1 VLKGK
6 KIILGITG
14 SIAAYKS
21 ALIIRQLVKQ
31 DAEVKVILTKSGG
44 EFITP
49 LTLATLSKNPVLSE
63 FVKDESG
70 LWNNHVELGIWADLM
85 VIAPAS
91 ANTIAKMA
99 NGLCDNLLLATY
111 LSAKCPVMVAPA
123 MDLDMYSHQS
133 TQENITRIK
142 KFKNLVINPQHGELA
157 SGLIGIGRMA
167 EPEAIVKKIEAFFSE
182 KKRLNN
188 KRVLINAG
196 PTYEAIDPVRYIGN
210 HSSGKMG
217 YALAKNIADM
227 GAEVELV
234 SGPSHLSIDHP
245 NIRLTKVTSALE
257 MYEACS
263 NIFPTVDIAILAAA
277 VADYAPVNIE
287 AHKIKK
293 RNGSMAIELLKTVDI
308 AAELGK
314 LKSERQFLIGFALE
328 TEKEMENASAK
339 LKSKNFDMI
348 VLNSLQDEGAG
359 FGYDTNKISVLHKD
373 LTIKNFEL
381 KNKDEVANDII
392 EEMVAKIPH

>member
-1 VLKGK
+1 MLKGK

-14 SIAAYKS
+14 SIAAYKA

-31 DAEVKVILTKSGG
+31 EAEVKVILTKPGAK
-44 EFITP
+44 FITP
-49 LTLATLSKNPVLSE
+49 LTLATLSKNPVLCE

-70 LWNNHVELGIWADLM
+70 LWTNHVELGIWADLM

-133 TQENITRIK
+133 TQENIGRIK
-142 KFKNLVINPQHGELA
+142 NFKNQVIDPEHGELA
-157 SGLIGIGRMA
+157 SGLIGTGRMA
-167 EPEAIVKKIEAFFSE
+167 EPESIVKNIEAFFSE
-182 KKRLNN
+182 KKRLDNT
-188 KRVLINAG
+188 KVLINAG
-196 PTYEAIDPVRYIGN
+196 PTYESIDPVRFIGN

-217 YALAKNIADM
+217 YALAKNIANM

-245 NIRLTKVTSALE
+245 NIHLTKVTSAQE

-263 NIFPTVDIAILAAA
+263 NIFPTVDVGILAAA
-277 VADYAPVNIE
+277 VADYAPVKIE
-287 AHKIKK
+287 HHKIKK

-314 LKSERQFLIGFALE
+314 LKTESQFLVGFALE
-328 TEKEMENASAK
+328 TQREKENASEK

-373 LTIKNFEL
+373 LSIKDFEL
-381 KNKDEVANDII
+381 KSKDEVANDII
-392 EEMVAKIPH
+392 EEMVAKISF

>member
-1 VLKGK
+1 MLKGK
-6 KIILGITG
+6 KILLGITG
-14 SIAAYKS
+14 SIAAYK
-21 ALIIRQLVKQ
+21 AVFIIRQLVKQ
-31 DAEVKVILTKSGG
+31 EAEVKIILTKSGC

-49 LTLATLSKNPVLSE
+49 LTLATLSKNPVLSD

-85 VIAPAS
+85 VIAPAT

-123 MDLDMYSHQS
+123 MDLDMYSHPS

-142 KFKNLVINPQHGELA
+142 MFKNQVIAPEYGELA
-157 SGLIGIGRMA
+157 SGLIGTGRMA
-167 EPEAIVKKIEAFFSE
+167 EPEVIVQNIEAFFSE
-182 KKRLNN
+182 KKRLSD

-196 PTYEAIDPVRYIGN
+196 PTHEAIDPVRFIGN

-227 GAEVELV
+227 GAKVELV

-245 NIRLTKVTSALE
+245 NIRLTNVTSAQE

-263 NIFPTVDIAILAAA
+263 DIFPTVDIAILAAA
-277 VADYAPVNIE
+277 VADYTPANIE
-287 AHKIKK
+287 EHKIKK
-293 RNGSMAIELLKTVDI
+293 RNGSMVIELLKTVDI

-314 LKSERQFLIGFALE
+314 LKSESQFLVGFALE
-328 TEKEMENASAK
+328 TEMEKENASAK

-373 LTIKNFEL
+373 LTIKDFEL
-381 KNKDEVANDII
+381 KSKDEVANDII
-392 EEMVAKIPH
+392 EEMVAKISN

>member
-49 LTLATLSKNPVLSE
+49 LTLATLSKNPVLTE
-63 FVKDESG
+63 FEKDESG

-85 VIAPAS
+85 VIAPAT

-142 KFKNLVINPQHGELA
+142 KFRNLVINPEHGELA

-167 EPEAIVKKIEAFFSE
+167 EPEAIVKNIEAFFSE

-188 KRVLINAG
+188 KRILINAG
-196 PTYEAIDPVRYIGN
+196 PTYEAIDPVRFIGN

-234 SGPSHLSIDHP
+234 SGPSHLSIGHP
-245 NIRLTKVTSALE
+245 FSCPEQFNLNGINFHSRDISNLFQRKFLQVKKINHGCIR
-257 MYEACS
+257 
-263 NIFPTVDIAILAAA
+263 
-277 VADYAPVNIE
+277 
-287 AHKIKK
+287 
-293 RNGSMAIELLKTVDI
+293 R
-308 AAELGK
+308 
-314 LKSERQFLIGFALE
+314 
-328 TEKEMENASAK
+328 
-339 LKSKNFDMI
+339 
-348 VLNSLQDEGAG
+348 
-359 FGYDTNKISVLHKD
+359 
-373 LTIKNFEL
+373 
-381 KNKDEVANDII
+381 
-392 EEMVAKIPH
+392 

>member
-1 VLKGK
+1 MLKGK
-6 KIILGITG
+6 KILLGITG
-14 SIAAYKS
+14 SIAAYKA

-31 DAEVKVILTKSGG
+31 EAEVKIILTKSGS

-85 VIAPAS
+85 VIAPAT

-99 NGLCDNLLLATY
+99 NGQCDNLLLAIY

-142 KFKNLVINPQHGELA
+142 MFKNQVIDPEHGELA
-157 SGLIGIGRMA
+157 SGLIGTGRMA
-167 EPEAIVKKIEAFFSE
+167 EPEVIVQNIEAFFSE

-196 PTYEAIDPVRYIGN
+196 PTHEAIDPVRFIGN

-217 YALAKNIADM
+217 YTLAKNMADM
-227 GAEVELV
+227 GAKVELV
-234 SGPSHLSIDHP
+234 SGPSYLSVDHP
-245 NIRLTKVTSALE
+245 NIHLTNVTSAQE
-257 MYEACS
+257 MFEACS
-263 NIFPTVDIAILAAA
+263 NIFPTVDIGILAAA
-277 VADYAPVNIE
+277 VADYAPANIE
-287 AHKIKK
+287 EHKIKK
-293 RNGSMAIELLKTVDI
+293 GNGSMAIELLKTVDI

-314 LKSERQFLIGFALE
+314 LKSENQFLVGFALE
-328 TEKEMENASAK
+328 TEKGKENASAK

-373 LTIKNFEL
+373 LTIKDFEL
-381 KNKDEVANDII
+381 KSKDEVANDII
-392 EEMVAKIPH
+392 EEMVAKISD